1 MQRLTN
7 VPPQLIRIA
16 WNDVVGDEVFGI
28 GGETGGTRMVGIG
41 AFIGTVGE
49 LLFIGITSMACIVG
63 FSILDT
69 KSIDTKPSVTVT
81 ILDVT

>member
-1 MQRLTN
+1 
-7 VPPQLIRIA
+7 
-16 WNDVVGDEVFGI
+16 
-28 GGETGGTRMVGIG
+28 MVGMG

-69 KSIDTKPSVTVT
+69 KSMDAKPSVTVT